1 MTAATPATP
10 DVKEDAKAPA
20 KAETKAELAKASESA
35 DAPIQ
40 DVKYVGQASL
50 RTISAEDWLQL
61 GIEHEGVEWNFHN
74 NFRVPAEDLSDG
86 ARKYLL
92 KKDGRFELVDAEDD
106 DEDDN

>member
-20 KAETKAELAKASESA
+20 KAETKVETTKASTSA

-40 DVKYVGQASL
+40 DVKYTGQASL
-50 RTISAEDWLQL
+50 RTISKEDWLSL

-74 NFRVPAEDLSDG
+74 NFRVPAEDLTDG
-86 ARKYLL
+86 AIKYLT

-106 DEDDN
+106 VEDDE